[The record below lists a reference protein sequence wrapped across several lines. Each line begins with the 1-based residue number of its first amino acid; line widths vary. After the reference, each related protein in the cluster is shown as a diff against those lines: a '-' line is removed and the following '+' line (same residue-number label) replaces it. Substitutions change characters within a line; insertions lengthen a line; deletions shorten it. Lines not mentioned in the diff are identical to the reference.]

1 MDVAL
6 RSIFVMIKTL
16 KMSLAMWCVAACGF
30 SQEKPLVVVK
40 HFKKMEYPTLA
51 RQARLQGSI
60 SIHLTIS
67 SVGKV
72 VDAQASTD
80 DKLLRDHPLLQSETV
95 KLVRKWTFG
104 CVNCAPKA
112 DYDDVLIFVFRL
124 EGPETGPNSKTLFK
138 TDSSNRFTITT
149 NPPQALLD

>member
-1 MDVAL
+1 
-6 RSIFVMIKTL
+6 MIKTL
-16 KMSLAMWCVAACGF
+16 KMWLVVWCVVACGF
-30 SQEKPLVVVK
+30 SQENPLVVIK
-40 HFKKMEYPTLA
+40 HFEKMDYPMLA

-67 SVGKV
+67 SLGKV
-72 VDAQASTD
+72 LDAQASTD

-104 CVNCAPKA
+104 CVNCAPNA
-112 DYDDVLIFVFRL
+112 DYNDELIFVFRL

-138 TDSSNRFTITT
+138 ADSPNRFTVTT